1 MGAVLGMRYI
11 QDGCPAGMETRAR
24 PAVPT
29 TDPVELDRWW
39 RRGQEGA
46 EAGEGETVAE
56 EGAWE
61 GSPWEVKGKRTF

>member
-1 MGAVLGMRYI
+1 
-11 QDGCPAGMETRAR
+11 METRAR